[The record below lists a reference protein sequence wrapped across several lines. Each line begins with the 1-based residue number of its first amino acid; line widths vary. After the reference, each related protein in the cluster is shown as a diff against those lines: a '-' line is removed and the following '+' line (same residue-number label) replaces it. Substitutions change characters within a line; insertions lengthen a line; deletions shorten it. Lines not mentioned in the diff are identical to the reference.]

1 MPVILTTSCF
11 AGHLTLFNSALTSF
25 KKLIGELVV
34 LISITL
40 ILSYDFN
47 TANLTI
53 LLGKRR
59 LDNKLGSKIKLEGM
73 KKITKAVIAVAGY
86 GTRFLPATKNQ
97 PKEMLPIIDKP
108 IVQYLVEEAV
118 DSGIKDIILITR
130 VGQSTLE
137 NHFDTNLELE
147 IQLEKSGKKEALETV
162 QKVYKMANFIYIRQG
177 RHLPYGNATPLLC
190 IKNIIDKDEPF
201 AYMFGDDLV
210 KGKPPCLKQLIN
222 VFNKHKPTAILAVQR
237 TPDEELSRYG
247 TVKYKKGSKI
257 NQITKLLE
265 KMPPEKAPSNMAQ
278 FGRFIFTPKVI
289 RTAVEHFEKGKF
301 GKDNELWVADL
312 LNELAK
318 KDRVIAQPI
327 KGKWLT
333 TGDPLRYMKTMVEFA
348 IEREDIGPEF
358 KGYLKSLNLK

>member
-1 MPVILTTSCF
+1 
-11 AGHLTLFNSALTSF
+11 
-25 KKLIGELVV
+25 
-34 LISITL
+34 
-40 ILSYDFN
+40 
-47 TANLTI
+47 
-53 LLGKRR
+53 
-59 LDNKLGSKIKLEGM
+59 M

-86 GTRFLPATKNQ
+86 GTRFIPATKNQ

-118 DSGIKDIILITR
+118 DSGIKDIVLITR

-147 IQLEKSGKKEALETV
+147 IQLKKNGKKEALKKV
-162 QKVYKMANFIYIRQG
+162 QQVYKMANFIYIRQG

-190 IKNIIDKDEPF
+190 IQNIIDKNEPF
-201 AYMFGDDLV
+201 VYMFGDDLV
-210 KGKPPCLKQLIN
+210 KGRNPATKQLIN
-222 VFNKHKPTAILAVQR
+222 VYKKHNPAAVLAVQK
-237 TPDEELSRYG
+237 TPDEEISRYG
-247 TVKYKKGSKI
+247 TVKYKKGTKI

-289 RTAVEHFEKGKF
+289 NMAVSHFEEGKF

-318 KDRVIAQPI
+318 KDKVIAQPI
-327 KGKWLT
+327 KGKWMT

-348 IEREDIGPEF
+348 LEREDIGPDF
-358 KGYLKSLNLK
+358 KRYLKDLDLKFSF